1 MEIRQAERLWY
12 IEAQETLDSK
22 QLIKLGPQMEDGV
35 MMVGG
40 RTERW
45 LEATWNRQKF
55 ILLPH
60 AHRVTLLITW
70 YEHARGEHLGIE
82 ATVAKIRSVYWVLGL
97 RKLVKK
103 VIHRCVYC
111 RRKLEM
117 RCKQRM
123 GPLPIERLKPC
134 PVFSNVGVDYF
145 GPFTIR
151 GEVQKRVHGECYGVI
166 FVCLIVGAAYV
177 DVAVDYS
184 TDGFMQVLRR
194 FISLRGSPTRI
205 YSDDGTQLVGA
216 SNELKRIINDIEWSK
231 VEKESTE
238 LGSIEWMFSP
248 ANAPWYNGAVEALVK
263 TVKRAL
269 NCAVGS
275 QIMTFSELQTCM
287 FEAGQLVNQ
296 RPIGRV
302 PSAPDDGSYLSP
314 NDMLLGRS
322 SPKAPQ
328 IAFEKLAEERTRIGF
343 IQQVV
348 NSFWKR
354 WTREVFPQMV
364 GRPKW
369 HTSSRNLEEG
379 DIVLV
384 QDSNALR
391 GEWKMA
397 RVTEALLGLDGK
409 VRRVK
414 LFYRTRGT
422 GSSQEIE
429 RAVQNLILLVPSR
442 DDKVEDVPENKNHET
457 TTTSM

>member
-1 MEIRQAERLWY
+1 M
-12 IEAQETLDSK
+12 
-22 QLIKLGPQMEDGV
+22 
-35 MMVGG
+35 
-40 RTERW
+40 
-45 LEATWNRQKF
+45 
-55 ILLPH
+55 
-60 AHRVTLLITW
+60 
-70 YEHARGEHLGIE
+70 
-82 ATVAKIRSVYWVLGL
+82 
-97 RKLVKK
+97 
-103 VIHRCVYC
+103 
-111 RRKLEM
+111 
-117 RCKQRM
+117 
-123 GPLPIERLKPC
+123 
-134 PVFSNVGVDYF
+134 
-145 GPFTIR
+145 
-151 GEVQKRVHGECYGVI
+151 
-166 FVCLIVGAAYV
+166 
-177 DVAVDYS
+177 
-184 TDGFMQVLRR
+184 
-194 FISLRGSPTRI
+194 
-205 YSDDGTQLVGA
+205 
-216 SNELKRIINDIEWSK
+216 
-231 VEKESTE
+231 E
-238 LGSIEWMFSP
+238 LGAIEWMFSP

-269 NCAVGS
+269 NSAVGS

-302 PSAPDDGSYLSP
+302 PSAPDNGSYLSP

-322 SPKAPQ
+322 SPRAPQ
-328 IAFEKLAEERTRIGF
+328 IAFEKLADENTRVGF

-397 RVTEALLGLDGK
+397 RVTEAVAGLDGK

-414 LFYRTRGT
+414 LFYRTKGT
-422 GSSQEIE
+422 GSGQEIE

-442 DDKVEDVPENKNHET
+442 DDRVEDLPVKTKNEDP
-457 TTTSM
+457 TSNHDDFESNRELLMLISFYFFLNEKL